1 MKLVAEWIYRA
12 FVLLL
17 TTYIIPGFKIDS
29 FTTAMVVAAVIAV
42 LNILIKPLL
51 VVLTLPITVF
61 TLGFFMLVINA
72 LLLVITA
79 NIVRGFRI
87 DSFVTAIIASIVIT
101 LATSL
106 LNVVIR

>member
-51 VVLTLPITVF
+51 VILTLPITVF
-61 TLGFFMLVINA
+61 TLGLFMLVINA
-72 LLLVITA
+72 ILLVITA

-101 LATSL
+101 LVTSL
-106 LNVVIR
+106 LNVVMR